1 MKKNNN
7 LLLSKFHV
15 ENPICQLML
24 LTQGLYVDF
33 KNGFSKLN
41 DLSMKNK
48 EDFKQKMAWCFKSDL
63 AVRIFLQ

>member
-15 ENPICQLML
+15 ENSVCQLML
-24 LTQGLYVDF
+24 LTQSLHVDF

-48 EDFKQKMAWCFKSDL
+48 EDFKQKMA
-63 AVRIFLQ
+63 